1 MRGGE
6 ARRRL
11 LAALLA
17 TVLPVL
23 PAAGQE
29 AAVDPGAPPGAVQTA
44 RTVREFERYAL
55 PVAPFD
61 GSGAGTRDITGR
73 VAMTAFRI
81 DDPDVTVAEIVAG
94 YRTRLEEAGF
104 STLFDCAG
112 TACGGFDFRFGVT
125 LLPAPQMLMD
135 AADFAQLTMEREGEG
150 DAPKTYVSVLASRVL
165 GTAYVQT
172 VVAVPGESAL
182 RITEAPEGP
191 SDETLILPQDERSL
205 LTRLRA
211 EGHVRVEGLV
221 FETGGARLSEGS
233 APALEMLARLLTRDP
248 ALSVAIVG
256 HSDNAGALEPNIAL
270 SRRRAEAVREAL
282 IARGVPAGQME
293 SHGVGWLAPVA
304 ANDTAAGRALNR
316 RVELVLK

>member
-1 MRGGE
+1 V
-6 ARRRL
+6 
-11 LAALLA
+11 LAAFLA
-17 TVLPVL
+17 TAL
-23 PAAGQE
+23 PALPAGAQE
-29 AAVDPGAPPGAVQTA
+29 AVDPGAPPGAEQTA
-44 RTVREFERYAL
+44 RTVREFERYPL

-61 GSGAGTRDITGR
+61 RSGAGTRDVTGR
-73 VAMTAFRI
+73 IAMTAFRI

-94 YRTRLEEAGF
+94 YRARLEAAGF
-104 STLFDCAG
+104 LHLFDCAG

-135 AADFAQLTMEREGEG
+135 AADFAQLTMERAGEG
-150 DAPKTYVSVLASRVL
+150 QPPYVSVLASRVL

-191 SDETLILPQDERSL
+191 GDETLILPQDERSL
-205 LTRLRA
+205 LARLRA

-221 FETGGARLSEGS
+221 FDTGGARLSEGS
-233 APALEMLARLLTRDP
+233 APALEMLARLLSRDP

-256 HSDNAGALEPNIAL
+256 HSDNAGGLEPNITL
-270 SRRRAEAVREAL
+270 SRRRAEAVRDAL